1 MILSTTQDDRHVD
14 DGDLIRL
21 RDGECPLSEERMLRD
36 HLANCDTCRENLERI
51 EQLADGFF
59 AAMERVQPSSATQPS
74 PNKAPN
80 VATIGARKAQ
90 QKHWHSRRPVRV
102 AAAIAAV
109 LALTLTTAPA
119 RALVAAGWSTVKTL
133 FVGAPPASDEPQQA
147 TSLVSFVPQ
156 GDAFLIDFLHTQSRG
171 TLSVVVDT
179 VNTASARVMGGDGQ
193 DEIIVLQAGLR
204 VRNRTTS
211 AASYELRLPRSLQDI
226 EVRIAGRTVAT
237 FSTAGMT
244 QAARWEVD
252 LTGRREG

>member
-1 MILSTTQDDRHVD
+1 MILSTTQDCQHVD

-21 RDGECPLSEERMLRD
+21 RDGECPLTEERILRD
-36 HLANCDTCRENLERI
+36 HLDKCHTCRENSERF

-59 AAMERVQPSSATQPS
+59 DAMDRIQHPAAMRSARQKAMNNAPIGAFAAGTQP
-74 PNKAPN
+74 
-80 VATIGARKAQ
+80 
-90 QKHWHSRRPVRV
+90 WHGHRSVRV
-102 AAAIAAV
+102 AAVVAAV

-119 RALVAAGWSTVKTL
+119 RAMVAAGWRAVKTL
-133 FVGAPPASDEPQQA
+133 FVGAPPTMAEPQQA

-171 TLSVVVDT
+171 ALSVVVDT
-179 VNTASARVMGGDGQ
+179 VSSASARVMGGDGM
-193 DEIIVLQAGLR
+193 DELIVLQAGLR

-211 AASYELRLPRSLQDI
+211 AASYELRLPQSLRAI

-252 LTGRREG
+252 LSNP

>member
-1 MILSTTQDDRHVD
+1 MILSTTQEGRHVD

-21 RDGECPLSEERMLRD
+21 RDGECPLSEERILRD
-36 HLANCDTCRENLERI
+36 HLDACATCRENSERF

-59 AAMERVQPSSATQPS
+59 AAMERVQHPAATRSARQ
-74 PNKAPN
+74 KALNN
-80 VATIGARKAQ
+80 VPISAHAAGTPP
-90 QKHWHSRRPVRV
+90 WHGRRSVR
-102 AAAIAAV
+102 AAAVVAAV

-119 RALVAAGWSTVKTL
+119 RALVAAGWQAVKTL
-133 FVGAPPASDEPQQA
+133 FVGAPPATAEPQQA

-171 TLSVVVDT
+171 TLTVVVDT
-179 VNTASARVMGGDGQ
+179 VLSASARVMGSDGM
-193 DEIIVLQAGLR
+193 DELIVLQAGLR

-211 AASYELRLPRSLQDI
+211 AASYELRLPRSLRDI

-237 FSTAGMT
+237 FSAAGMT

-252 LTGRREG
+252 LSNP